1 MNNKG
6 RRLENNKSS
15 FEDENSLCLIHQ
27 KSSKRGEGGWIL
39 KERWHLADDILLEF
53 QHVHFQS
60 VTQIVYVETDV
71 ISNEEIRLSISRTEN
86 QTSHTGTNFLFLRP
100 NTEIDQNLAKA
111 PIF

>member
-27 KSSKRGEGGWIL
+27 KSSKREGGWIL

-71 ISNEEIRLSISRTEN
+71 ISNEEIRLSISGTEN
-86 QTSHTGTNFLFLRP
+86 QKSHTGKNFYF
-100 NTEIDQNLAKA
+100 
-111 PIF
+111 